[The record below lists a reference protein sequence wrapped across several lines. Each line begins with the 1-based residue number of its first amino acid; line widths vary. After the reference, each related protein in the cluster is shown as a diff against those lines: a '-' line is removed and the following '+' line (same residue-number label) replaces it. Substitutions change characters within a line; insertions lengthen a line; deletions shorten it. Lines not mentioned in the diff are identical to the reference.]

1 MMITYHYIY
10 LMVHISNSVGEMFL
24 DLLSGHLH
32 YASVRL
38 AVFELCELSDDIYD
52 IKLSIIPF
60 KK

>member
-10 LMVHISNSVGEMFL
+10 LMVHISNSVGEI

-38 AVFELCELSDDIYD
+38 AVFELCELSDDNYD